1 MRKKKLTKVQSKELW
16 LKAVDELLEPM
27 WGEVDMTSTIEKLK
41 KVKFT
46 YGGEMVSTTKSG
58 RECPYYRLAR
68 WSFPSLYNYWYNMK
82 TLEENAQ
89 HIVDMNNESRS
100 KI

>member
-41 KVKFT
+41 KVK
-46 YGGEMVSTTKSG
+46 
-58 RECPYYRLAR
+58 
-68 WSFPSLYNYWYNMK
+68 
-82 TLEENAQ
+82 
-89 HIVDMNNESRS
+89 
-100 KI
+100 